1 MTDAT
6 TTTGTMAGEAFGA
19 ARGAEQLGIV
29 GILTLVI
36 IGLVISL
43 IFTLRAHTAQ
53 GVAFAA
59 ELAKWSPHFALM
71 ARRARAAEHNI
82 QALDAR
88 LDALDAAPRSRRG
101 DR

>member
-1 MTDAT
+1 MTDTAT
-6 TTTGTMAGEAFGA
+6 ATLAGEAFGA

-36 IGLVISL
+36 IGLVVAL
-43 IFTLRAHTAQ
+43 VLTLRAHTAQ

-59 ELAKWSPHFALM
+59 EMAKWSPHFTLM
-71 ARRARAAEHNI
+71 ARRARIAEQKI

-88 LDALDAAPRSRRG
+88 FDAQSDAAPRSRRG
-101 DR
+101 DG